1 MTISRDALLTLDVDV
16 LFLAALENQ
25 INIDNVDKVQAK
37 IILEGANG
45 PTTNDADAVLQKR
58 GVMVL
63 PDILTNAG
71 GVVVSYF
78 EWVQNNESFMW
89 DEDYINQNLEKIM
102 NKAFGEVWALHEEK
116 KVSFRMAA
124 YMLALGRVVS
134 AKKLRGVFP

>member
-1 MTISRDALLTLDVDV
+1 V
-16 LFLAALENQ
+16 E
-25 INIDNVDKVQAK
+25 KVQAK

-45 PTTNDADAVLQKR
+45 PTTNDADAILQKR
-58 GVMVL
+58 GVIVL

-89 DEDYINQNLEKIM
+89 DEDYINLNLEKIM
-102 NKAFGEVWALHEEK
+102 NKAFKEVWELHETK
-116 KVSFRMAA
+116 GVSFRMAA
-124 YMLALGRVVS
+124 YMLALSRVVK

>member
-1 MTISRDALLTLDVDV
+1 MRGQPLLASE
-16 LFLAALENQ
+16 LAALENQ
-25 INIDNVDKVQAK
+25 INLHNVEKIRAR

-45 PTTNDADAVLQKR
+45 PTTNEADEVLQQK
-58 GVMVL
+58 GVIVL

-89 DEDYINQNLEKIM
+89 DEDYINLNLEKIM
-102 NKAFGEVWALHEEK
+102 NKAFAEIWELHEQK

-124 YMLALGRVVS
+124 YMLALGRVVK